1 MNQKTVSPWAILAV
15 TSLAVFAVM
24 LDALVLF
31 VAFPSIA
38 RSFSAVSG
46 AELSWVLNAYTIV
59 YGALLVPAGR
69 FADRVGRKRVFLAG
83 AALFTG
89 ASMLCGL
96 AGTPA
101 WLIAARVLQAAGGA
115 LLTPSSLALTLAAF
129 SRERR
134 PVAVALWGAV
144 GALAVVAGPPLGS
157 LIVQLAGWPGIFF
170 LNLPV
175 GLAALLIGRAIIPES
190 RDETPGAL
198 PDLLGVVLLIGA
210 AALLALSIIQSQ
222 AWGWT
227 SAWVLGALIGGAL
240 ALLSF
245 VVRSARVAAPAL
257 DLTLFRERTFS
268 LANAGVFFFSIGFTA
283 MFFGSIF
290 FLTRIW
296 GYTLVRA
303 GLALMPGPLMVVLL
317 APIAGRLAALYGHRR
332 LLIPG
337 GLIYASGALVLLTG
351 LTTTPHFLTTWLPSA
366 LLTGTGVSL
375 ILPVLGSAAVHHLPP
390 QKLAVGSG
398 VNQAIRQFGTVLGVS
413 LTFAILGDAPSA
425 VLPFHGIY
433 LLMIA
438 SGLSVSLLSLG
449 IDTLPRRGALRAELA
464 QPQIGFD

>member
-1 MNQKTVSPWAILAV
+1 MKQQHALPWAILAV

-31 VAFPSIA
+31 VAFPSIE
-38 RSFSAVSG
+38 RSFSAVSS

-59 YGALLVPAGR
+59 YAALLAPAGR

-83 AALFTG
+83 ATLFTC

-96 AGTPA
+96 AATPA
-101 WLIAARVLQAAGGA
+101 WLIAARVLQAVGGA
-115 LLTPSSLALTLAAF
+115 MLTPTSLALTLAAF
-129 SRERR
+129 SQEQRS
-134 PVAVALWGAV
+134 VAVALWGAV

-157 LIVQLAGWPGIFF
+157 LIVQLASWPGIFF

-175 GLAALLIGRAIIPES
+175 GLAAVRIGRAIIPES
-190 RDETPGAL
+190 RDETPSAL
-198 PDLLGVVLLIGA
+198 PDLLGVVLLIGG
-210 AALLALSIIQSQ
+210 AALLAFGIVQSQ
-222 AWGWT
+222 TWGWS
-227 SAWVLGALIGGAL
+227 SAWVVGALVGGAITL
-240 ALLSF
+240 VAF
-245 VVRSARVAAPAL
+245 VVRSSRVASPAL

-268 LANAGVFFFSIGFTA
+268 LANAGVFCYSIGFTA

-296 GYTLVRA
+296 GYTLVQA

-317 APIAGRLAALYGHRR
+317 APIAGRLAGVYGHRR
-332 LLIPG
+332 LLAPG
-337 GLIYASGALVLLTG
+337 GLVYASGALVLLLG
-351 LTTTPHFLTTWLPSA
+351 LTTTPHFLTVWLPSA
-366 LLTGTGVSL
+366 LLTGIGVAL
-375 ILPVLGSAAVHHLPP
+375 ILPVLGSAAVQNLPP

-425 VLPFHGIY
+425 VPLFHGIY
-433 LLMIA
+433 LLMIV
-438 SGLSVSLLSLG
+438 SGLSVSVLSLG
-449 IDTLPRRGALRAELA
+449 IDTLPKLGATRSERA
-464 QPQIGFD
+464 QPQVGFE